1 MSVFLSICLFV
12 RPILYLLVIIYLCW
26 SVYLIPICLR
36 NCIYLSVYLTIT
48 WHVCLSICLSI
59 YLSIS
64 IYIYLSVYLTIT
76 ITRHGGEEGITCH
89 LISFDS
95 KSEQAGWASRLV
107 TVTLAAARRVKKW
120 ATPVTYKVHY
130 IHTGVYVFSVVLG
143 RCFKSGWP

>member
-1 MSVFLSICLFV
+1 MYV
-12 RPILYLLVIIYLCW
+12 
-26 SVYLIPICLR
+26 
-36 NCIYLSVYLTIT
+36 
-48 WHVCLSICLSI
+48 CLSI
-59 YLSIS
+59 YLFICQTNFVSFSHYISMLVCLSYSYLSQELYLSFCVSDYNLTCLSFYLSFYLS